1 MRQLAVLALLPLA
14 LAACGGGGGGGG
26 QRAALGEKVFAD
38 AGCGGCHT
46 MSAAKSSG
54 KVGPDLDGL
63 KPDAGRVAR
72 QVELGGRGM
81 PAFGDKLTE
90 NEIQAVAAYVADSTA
105 NSKASVPAAYTP
117 DDTTL
122 DDCDANFGCFEQAFA
137 NVSFRQGPQAAL
149 KLLERESATDDQIES
164 DCHRITHAIGAGALE
179 HYNGDPGKALAK
191 GSTFCASGYYHGILE
206 RSLLGEPREAIGPI
220 TQEICSDKSITR
232 SDFIHFQCVHGLGHG
247 LMIYTGY
254 ELPTSLEY
262 CDGLDTDWS
271 RDSCY
276 GGVFMEN
283 SQSSYGTKS
292 QWLKDD
298 DLLYPCDWVAAK
310 HKYQCYLIQLAHIG
324 PAVGFDWKKVSATCR
339 QAEDDYIDVC
349 FQSMGREIS
358 GQERHRSDDILADC
372 SAAAAEER
380 ECIYGAARDV
390 TYNDAGPARAK
401 VLCNTAAK
409 AFRAYCWEGIG
420 TILGSLNRYAEEKEA
435 ACRKVT
441 KTYYTACTKG
451 ANV

>member
-1 MRQLAVLALLPLA
+1 MLALLPLA

-26 QRAALGEKVFAD
+26 ESAALGEKVFAD

-46 MSAAKSSG
+46 MSAARSSG
-54 KVGPDLDGL
+54 TVGPDLDGL

-81 PAFGDKLTE
+81 PAFGDKLTD
-90 NEIQAVAAYVADSTA
+90 NQIQAVAAYVADSTA
-105 NSKASVPAAYTP
+105 NSKTSVPAAYKP

-122 DDCDANFGCFEQAFA
+122 DDCDADFGCFEQAFA
-137 NVSFRQGPQAAL
+137 NVSFRQGPQVAL
-149 KLLERESATDDQIES
+149 KLLERKSAKDDQIES
-164 DCHRITHAIGAGALE
+164 DCHRITHAIGGGALE

-220 TQEICSDKSITR
+220 SQKICSDKSITR

-254 ELPTSLEY
+254 ELPASLEY
-262 CDGLDTDWS
+262 CDGLETEWE
-271 RDSCY
+271 RESCR

-283 SQSSYGTKS
+283 SQSSYGTIS
-292 QWLKDD
+292 RWLKDD

-324 PAVGFDWKKVSATCR
+324 PAVGFDWKKVAAACR
-339 QAEDDYIDVC
+339 NADDGYVEVC
-349 FQSMGREIS
+349 FQSMGREIT
-358 GQERHRSDDILADC
+358 GQKRHRPDAILATC
-372 SAAAAEER
+372 RAAGDMER
-380 ECIYGAARDV
+380 ECIWGAAQTV
-390 TYNDAGPARAK
+390 TYNDAGARRSK
-401 VLCNTAAK
+401 VLCDTAPKLA
-409 AFRAYCWEGIG
+409 RQYCWQGVG
-420 TILGSLNRYAEEKEA
+420 GILGSIHPSSAGKKA
-435 ACRKVT
+435 ACRRVT
-441 KTYYTACTKG
+441 TRYYAACTKG

>member
-1 MRQLAVLALLPLA
+1 MRRLLPLLFVPLA
-14 LAACGGGGGGGG
+14 LAACGGGGE
-26 QRAALGEKVFAD
+26 RSVGERVFVG

-46 MSAAKSSG
+46 LSAAGSAG
-54 KVGPDLDGL
+54 TAGPNLDTL
-63 KPDAGRVAR
+63 KPDAERVAA
-72 QVELGGRGM
+72 QVERGGPGM
-81 PAFGDKLTE
+81 PAFGGRLSNADIE
-90 NEIQAVAAYVADSTA
+90 AVAAYVADSTA
-105 NSKASVPAAYTP
+105 KSASSVPAAYKP

-122 DDCDANFGCFEQAFA
+122 DDCDAQFACYEQAFA
-137 NVSFRQGPQAAL
+137 NIAFREGPKAAL
-149 KLLERESATDDQIES
+149 TLLERKSAKPGVIEA

-179 HYNGDPGKALAK
+179 HFDGDPGKALAD
-191 GSTFCASGYYHGILE
+191 GSVFCASGYYHGILE
-206 RSLLGEPREAIGPI
+206 RSLLGKPREAIGPI
-220 TQEICSDKSITR
+220 TQSICSDESIVR

-254 ELPTSLEY
+254 ELPGSLEY
-262 CDGLDTDWS
+262 CDGLDTEW
-271 RDSCY
+271 RRESCR

-283 SQSSYGTKS
+283 SQSSYGTRS

-324 PAVGFDWKKVSATCR
+324 PAVGFDWTKVAAACNR
-339 QAEDDYIDVC
+339 ADDGFVEVC

-358 GQERHRSDDILADC
+358 GQTRHRYRDILATC
-372 SAAAAEER
+372 RAAAEMER

-390 TYNDAGPARAK
+390 TYNDAGPRRAK
-401 VLCNTAAK
+401 VLCDSASLEL
-409 AFRAYCWEGIG
+409 RAYCWEGIG
-420 TILGSLNRYAEEKEA
+420 TILGSLNRYAEEKQA

-441 KTYYTACTKG
+441 TTYYAACTKG